1 MPPPNKP
8 NPQKQTPHEWWVAYH
23 EAEGYAKLRW
33 RNKIWQHN
41 LGLVDK
47 ACDCEKLGLK
57 PSQLEQAKNDG
68 YLGLLKA
75 VEGYSL
81 QRRCA
86 FSSFAVP
93 YIRGAVLQFV
103 RDHAPIKIDRKMYEL
118 ASRAF
123 NVQRRLTQQNGA
135 TTIEEIANACRASV
149 PELKEAIAAFKFS
162 SPCSMPRDKETG
174 EEIEFPDTS
183 EGIVAREETLKE
195 MAIAAA
201 TQHEKQIR
209 EAAYLLQKLSLPDNQ
224 KQWAFDYFFGG
235 KDESAIARAY
245 RISPEKVSEC
255 IKSVLE
261 YFADANCSSRRGSN
275 RTTTAIRLQP
285 IVGDKAAVRDGADRF
300 DQGID
305 SGSGTE
311 NIRDWAAVATG

>member
-1 MPPPNKP
+1 
-8 NPQKQTPHEWWVAYH
+8 
-23 EAEGYAKLRW
+23 
-33 RNKIWQHN
+33 
-41 LGLVDK
+41 
-47 ACDCEKLGLK
+47 
-57 PSQLEQAKNDG
+57 
-68 YLGLLKA
+68 
-75 VEGYSL
+75 
-81 QRRCA
+81 
-86 FSSFAVP
+86 
-93 YIRGAVLQFV
+93 
-103 RDHAPIKIDRKMYEL
+103 
-118 ASRAF
+118 
-123 NVQRRLTQQNGA
+123 
-135 TTIEEIANACRASV
+135 
-149 PELKEAIAAFKFS
+149 
-162 SPCSMPRDKETG
+162 MPRDKETG

-285 IVGDKAAVRDGADRF
+285 IVGDEAAVRDGADRF